1 MLVGIDPGHGM
12 NGDPGAI
19 GPSGLQESVCT
30 IEIGWKLVQRLQKMG
45 YDTLFYG
52 DLRQNMYQGD
62 RAYHSFQQGAGVH
75 ISIHA
80 NSSEDPSGHGWEC
93 YWNDGTDASGKSLT
107 LAQALETY
115 CAGLATS
122 DRGIKACS
130 SNTRTQAV
138 TAFQGP
144 AVIIETAFLSNP
156 AEESMLASDGWR
168 EQMAQAIANAVNTVF
183 PLQLTSHWLHRAVFT
198 PGSNM
203 VVVDGRAD
211 QIPVPVSIQN
221 GFTLIPL
228 RALKSLMAGNLTPQ
242 YAPDG
247 SVVSVTFDY

>member
-168 EQMAQAIANAVNTVF
+168 ESMAQAIARAVAQVF
-183 PLQLTSHWLHRAVFT
+183 PIQPTSGFLHRAVFT

-203 VVVDGRAD
+203 ISLDGRAIKMPYPC
-211 QIPVPVSIQN
+211 QIIN
-221 GFTLIPL
+221 GFTMIPL
-228 RALKSLMAGNLTPQ
+228 RIMKDLMAGNIAPQ
-242 YAPDG
+242 YASDG
-247 SVVSVTFDY
+247 SVIGVTWDF